1 MAMATP
7 EWVDAL
13 DAIFRTVY
21 NETTD
26 NEAPKLM
33 YDKIFHVIQSNK
45 AFEEDASYTGIGLL
59 EETPELGAVPYE
71 DADPSWVTTY
81 VHREFKKGRMV
92 SKKMVQDEKWNII
105 QNLPKTLA
113 IAKART
119 FETAAADVLNYG
131 FVAGGGGLAQFDGA
145 DGQALFS
152 TAHTNKKGTI
162 TQSNKITTALSVSAL
177 EAVTTAMQTR
187 LDSKGQIITFNP
199 DTLIVHPNKRFTAR
213 TILESSGSIGNDYN
227 DINTMKGALN
237 LIVWPYLKNANAWF
251 VMDSSAHQ
259 LNFFKRTD
267 EDVEGPVWDFD
278 NGAAKWKVETRFS
291 VGYSSWQGIYGS
303 VGDGS

>member
-105 QNLPKTLA
+105 QNLPKTLS
-113 IAKART
+113 IAKLRT

-162 TQSNKITTALSVSAL
+162 TQSNKITTVLSVSAL
-177 EAVTTAMQTR
+177 EAVTTAMQSR
-187 LDSKGQIITFNP
+187 LDSKGQIVTFNP
-199 DTLIVHPNKRFTAR
+199 DTLIVHPNNRFKAR
-213 TILESSGSIGNDYN
+213 NIIEADGSIGNDFN

-237 LIVWPYLKNANAWF
+237 LIVWPYLKNPTAWF
-251 VMDSSAHQ
+251 VMDSTAHQ

-303 VGDGS
+303 TGDGS

>member
-177 EAVTTAMQTR
+177 EAVTTAMQNR
-187 LDSKGQIITFNP
+187 LDSKGQIVTFNP
-199 DTLIVHPNKRFTAR
+199 DTLIVHPNNRFKAR
-213 TILESSGSIGNDYN
+213 TILESDGSIGNSFN

-237 LIVWPYLKNANAWF
+237 LIVWPYLKNPTAWF
-251 VMDSSAHQ
+251 VMDSTAHQ

>member
-1 MAMATP
+1 MS
-7 EWVDAL
+7 D
-13 DAIFRTVY
+13 I
-21 NETTD
+21 
-26 NEAPKLM
+26 
-33 YDKIFHVIQSNK
+33 
-45 AFEEDASYTGIGLL
+45 
-59 EETPELGAVPYE
+59 
-71 DADPSWVTTY
+71 DPVTTCS
-81 VHREFKKGRMV
+81 VGLNGPL
-92 SKKMVQDEKWNII
+92 KWHII
-105 QNLPKTLA
+105 ESLPKTLA

-177 EAVTTAMQTR
+177 EAVTTAMQNR
-187 LDSKGQIITFNP
+187 LDSKCQIVTFNP
-199 DTLIVHPNKRFTAR
+199 DTLIVHPNNRFKAR
-213 TILESSGSIGNDYN
+213 TILESDGSIGNSFN

-237 LIVWPYLKNANAWF
+237 LIVWPYLKNPTAWF
-251 VMDSSAHQ
+251 VMDSTAHQ

-278 NGAAKWKVETRFS
+278 NGAAMWKVETRFS

>member
-1 MAMATP
+1 MAMTTP

-13 DAIFRTVY
+13 DDIFRTIY
-21 NETTD
+21 DETME
-26 NEAPKLM
+26 NQLPKMM

-59 EETPELGAVPYE
+59 EETSELGTVPYE
-71 DADPSWVTTY
+71 DADPSWTTTY

-92 SKKMVQDEKWNII
+92 SKKMYQDEKWNII

-119 FETAAADVLNYG
+119 YEIAAADVLNYG
-131 FVAGGGGLAQFDGA
+131 FVVGGGGLATFDGA

-152 TAHTNKKGTI
+152 TTHSNKKGTVI
-162 TQSNKITTALSVSAL
+162 QSNKITTALSVEAL
-177 EAVTTAMQTR
+177 EAVTTAMSTR

-199 DTLIVHPNKRFTAR
+199 DTLIVHPNNRFTAR
-213 TILESSGSIGNDYN
+213 KILESAGSIGNNYN
-227 DINTMKGALN
+227 DINTMKGALD
-237 LIVWPYLKNANAWF
+237 LIVWPYLTNGTAWF
-251 VMDSSAHQ
+251 VLDSSAHQ

-267 EDVEGPVWDFD
+267 EPVEGPVWDFD

-303 VGDGS
+303 TGDGA

>member
-13 DAIFRTVY
+13 DDIFRTIF

-26 NEAPKLM
+26 YEAPKLM
-33 YDKIFHVIQSNK
+33 YDKIFHVLQSNK
-45 AFEEDASYTGIGLL
+45 AFEEDTGYTGIGLL
-59 EETPELGAVPYE
+59 EETNELGAVPYE
-71 DADPSWVTTY
+71 DIDPSWITTY

-92 SKKMVQDEKWNII
+92 SKKLVQDEKWHII
-105 QNLPKTLA
+105 EGLPKTLSQ
-113 IAKART
+113 AKLRT
-119 FETAAADVLNYG
+119 YETAAADVFNFG
-131 FVAGGGGLAQFDGA
+131 FVVGGGGLATFDGA

-152 TAHTNKKGTI
+152 ATHTNKKGTI
-162 TQSNKITTALSVSAL
+162 TQSNKITTPLSQSAL
-177 EAVTTAMQTR
+177 ETAITLMQNR
-187 LDSKGQIITFNP
+187 YDSKGNIITFNP
-199 DTLIVHPNKRFTAR
+199 DRLIVHPNNRFKAR
-213 TILESSGSIGNDYN
+213 VILESDGSIGNDFN
-227 DINTMKGALN
+227 DINTMKGALD
-237 LIVWPYLKNANAWF
+237 LIVWPYLKNPTAWF
-251 VMDSSAHQ
+251 LQDTSAHQ

-291 VGYSSWQGIYGS
+291 VGYSGWMGIFGS

>member
-1 MAMATP
+1 MAMSTP

-13 DAIFRTVY
+13 DDLFRTIY
-21 NETTD
+21 NETID

-33 YDKIFHVIQSNK
+33 YDKIFHVIQSNQ
-45 AFEEDASYTGIGLL
+45 AFEEDAAFTGIGLL
-59 EETPELGAVPYE
+59 EETAELGAVPYE
-71 DADPSWVTTY
+71 DPDPSWITTY

-92 SKKMVQDEKWNII
+92 SKRLVQDNKWHLIES
-105 QNLPKTLA
+105 LPKSLA
-113 IAKART
+113 LAKQRT
-119 FETAAADVLNYG
+119 FETAAADVLNFG
-131 FVAGGGGLAQFDGA
+131 FVAGGGGLAAFDGA

-152 TAHTNKKGTI
+152 ATHTNKKGTI
-162 TQSNKITTALSVSAL
+162 SQSNRITTALSTSAL
-177 EAVTTAMQTR
+177 ETVVTLMQNR

-199 DTLIVHPNKRFTAR
+199 DTLIVHPNNRFKAR
-213 TILESSGSIGNDYN
+213 NILEADGSIGNDFN

-237 LIVWPYLKNANAWF
+237 LIVWPYLKNPTAWF
-251 VMDSSAHQ
+251 VMDSQAHQ

-267 EDVEGPVWDFD
+267 EPVEGPVWDFD

-291 VGYSSWQGIYGS
+291 VGYSNWMGIFGS

>member
-13 DAIFRTVY
+13 DDIFRTIY

-26 NEAPKLM
+26 NEEPKLM

-45 AFEEDASYTGIGLL
+45 AFEEDAAYTGIGLL

-92 SKKMVQDEKWNII
+92 SKKLIQDEKWHII
-105 QNLPKTLA
+105 EGLPKTLA
-113 IAKART
+113 QAKART
-119 FETAAADVLNYG
+119 FETAAADVLNFG
-131 FVAGGGGLAQFDGA
+131 FVAGGGGLATFDGA

-162 TQSNKITTALSVSAL
+162 TQGNKITTALSVAAL
-177 EAVTTAMQTR
+177 EAVTTAMQNR
-187 LDSKGQIITFNP
+187 LDSKGNIITFNP
-199 DTLIVHPNKRFTAR
+199 DTLIVHPNNRFKAR
-213 TILESSGSIGNDYN
+213 TILESDGSIGNNFN

-237 LIVWPYLKNANAWF
+237 LIVWPYLKNPTAWF

-267 EDVEGPVWDFD
+267 EGVEGPVYDFD
-278 NGAAKWKVETRFS
+278 NGAAKWKIETRFS

-303 VGDGS
+303 TGDGS

>member
-105 QNLPKTLA
+105 QNLPKTLS
-113 IAKART
+113 IAKLRT

-177 EAVTTAMQTR
+177 EAVTTAMQNR
-187 LDSKGQIITFNP
+187 LDSKGQIVTFNP
-199 DTLIVHPNKRFTAR
+199 DTLIVHPNNRFKAR
-213 TILESSGSIGNDYN
+213 TILESDGSIGNNFN

-237 LIVWPYLKNANAWF
+237 LIVWPYLKNPTAWF

>member
-13 DAIFRTVY
+13 DDIFRTIYV
-21 NETTD
+21 ETTD
-26 NEAPKLM
+26 NEEPKLL
-33 YDKIFHVIQSNK
+33 YPSIFHVIQSNK
-45 AFEEDASYTGIGLL
+45 AFEEDAAYTGIGLL

-92 SKKMVQDEKWNII
+92 SKRLVQDEKWHII
-105 QNLPKTLA
+105 EGLPKTLA
-113 IAKART
+113 QAKART
-119 FETAAADVLNYG
+119 FETAAADVLNFG
-131 FVAGGGGLAQFDGA
+131 FVAGGGGLATFDGA

-162 TQSNKITTALSVSAL
+162 TQSNKITTALSVPAL
-177 EAVTTAMQTR
+177 EAVTTAMQNR
-187 LDSKGQIITFNP
+187 LDSKGNIITFNP
-199 DTLIVHPNKRFTAR
+199 DTLIVHPNNRFKAR
-213 TILESSGSIGNDYN
+213 TILESDGSIGNNNN

-237 LIVWPYLKNANAWF
+237 LIVWPYLKNPTAWF

-267 EDVEGPVWDFD
+267 EGVEGPVYDFD
-278 NGAAKWKVETRFS
+278 NGAAKWKIETRFS

-303 VGDGS
+303 TGDGS

>member
-13 DAIFRTVY
+13 DDIFRTIY
-21 NETTD
+21 NETND
-26 NEAPKLM
+26 NEQHKLM

-45 AFEEDASYTGIGLL
+45 AFEEDASYAGIGLL
-59 EETPELGAVPYE
+59 EETAELAALPYE

-92 SKKMVQDEKWNII
+92 SKRLVQDEKWHII
-105 QNLPKTLA
+105 EGLPKTLA

-119 FETAAADVLNYG
+119 FETAAADVFNFG
-131 FVAGGGGLAQFDGA
+131 FVAGGGGLATFDGA

-162 TQSNKITTALSVSAL
+162 SQSNKITTALSTAAL
-177 EAVTTAMQTR
+177 EVVTTAMQNR

-199 DTLIVHPNKRFTAR
+199 DTLIVHPNNRFKAR
-213 TILESSGSIGNDYN
+213 TILETDGSIGNNNN

-237 LIVWPYLKNANAWF
+237 LIVWPYLKNPTAWF

-267 EDVEGPVWDFD
+267 EGVEGPVWDFD
-278 NGAAKWKVETRFS
+278 NGAAKWKIETRFS
-291 VGYSSWQGIYGS
+291 VGYSSWQGVYGS
-303 VGDGS
+303 TGDGS

>member
-105 QNLPKTLA
+105 QNLPKTLS
-113 IAKART
+113 IAKLRT

-131 FVAGGGGLAQFDGA
+131 FVAGGGGLAKFDGA

-162 TQSNKITTALSVSAL
+162 TQSNKITSPLSVSAL
-177 EAVTTAMQTR
+177 EAVTTAMQNR

-199 DTLIVHPNKRFTAR
+199 DTLIVHPNNRFKAR
-213 TILESSGSIGNDYN
+213 NILEADGSIGNDFN

-237 LIVWPYLKNANAWF
+237 LIVWQYLKNPTAWF
-251 VMDSSAHQ
+251 VLDSTAHQ

-303 VGDGS
+303 TGDGA

>member
-177 EAVTTAMQTR
+177 EAVTTAMQNR

-199 DTLIVHPNKRFTAR
+199 DTLIVHPNNRFKAR
-213 TILESSGSIGNDYN
+213 NILEADGSIGNDFN

-237 LIVWPYLKNANAWF
+237 LIVWPYLKNPTAWF
-251 VMDSSAHQ
+251 VMDSTAHQ

-303 VGDGS
+303 TGDGS

>member
-1 MAMATP
+1 MPMVTP
-7 EWVDAL
+7 DWVDAL
-13 DAIFRTVY
+13 DDIFRTIY

-26 NEAPKLM
+26 NELPKLM

-45 AFEEDASYTGIGLL
+45 AFEEDAAYTGIGLL
-59 EETPELGAVPYE
+59 EETPELGTVPYE
-71 DADPSWVTTY
+71 DIDPSWITTY

-92 SKKMVQDEKWNII
+92 SKKMVQDEKWHII
-105 QNLPKTLA
+105 EGLPKTLSQ
-113 IAKART
+113 AKWRT
-119 FETAAADVLNYG
+119 FETAAADVFNYG
-131 FVAGGGGLAQFDGA
+131 FVAGGGGLATFDGA

-162 TQSNKITTALSVSAL
+162 TQGNKITTALSVAAL
-177 EAVTTAMQTR
+177 ETVTTAMSYR
-187 LDSKGQIITFNP
+187 KDSKGNVIVFHP
-199 DTLIVHPNKRFTAR
+199 DTLIVHPNNRFKAR
-213 TILESSGSIGNDYN
+213 TILESDGSIGNNYN

-237 LIVWPYLKNANAWF
+237 LIVWPYLTNPTAWF
-251 VMDSSAHQ
+251 VMDSDAHQ

-291 VGYSSWQGIYGS
+291 VGYSSWMGIYGS

>member
-59 EETPELGAVPYE
+59 EETTELGAVPYE

-105 QNLPKTLA
+105 QNLPKTLS
-113 IAKART
+113 IAKLRT

-162 TQSNKITTALSVSAL
+162 TQSNKITSPLSVSAL
-177 EAVTTAMQTR
+177 EAVTTAMQNR

-199 DTLIVHPNKRFTAR
+199 DTLIVHPNNRFKAR
-213 TILESSGSIGNDYN
+213 NILEADGSIGNDFN

-237 LIVWPYLKNANAWF
+237 LIVWQYLKNPTAWF
-251 VMDSSAHQ
+251 VLDSTAHQ

-303 VGDGS
+303 TGDGA

>member
-13 DAIFRTVY
+13 DDIFRAIY
-21 NETTD
+21 NETDENTMP
-26 NEAPKLM
+26 NMM

-45 AFEEDASYTGIGLL
+45 AFEEDTGFTGIGLL
-59 EETPELGAVPYE
+59 EETNELGALPYE
-71 DADPSWVTTY
+71 DADPSWTTTY
-81 VHREFKKGRMV
+81 VHREFRKGRMV
-92 SKKMVQDEKWNII
+92 SKKLVQDEKWHLI
-105 QNLPKTLA
+105 QALPKTLSQ
-113 IAKART
+113 AKWRT
-119 FETAAADVLNYG
+119 YETAAADIFNYG
-131 FVAGGGGLAQFDGA
+131 FVAGGGGLATFDAA

-162 TQSNKITTALSVSAL
+162 TQSNKITTALSQSAL
-177 EAVTTAMQTR
+177 ETVITTMSTR
-187 LDSKGQIITFNP
+187 KDSKGQLITFNP
-199 DTLIVHPNKRFTAR
+199 DTLIVPPALRYKAR
-213 TILESSGSIGNDYN
+213 VILESDGSIGNNNN

-237 LIVWPYLKNANAWF
+237 LIVWPFLTSTTAWF

-267 EDVEGPVWDFD
+267 EDVEGPVYDFD
-278 NGAAKWKVETRFS
+278 NGAAKWKIETRFS
-291 VGYSSWQGIYGS
+291 VGWSSWQGIFGS

>member
-105 QNLPKTLA
+105 QNLPKTLS
-113 IAKART
+113 IAKLRT

-177 EAVTTAMQTR
+177 EAVTTAMQSR
-187 LDSKGQIITFNP
+187 LDSKGQIVTFNP
-199 DTLIVHPNKRFTAR
+199 DTLIVHPNNRFKAR
-213 TILESSGSIGNDYN
+213 NIIEADGSIGNDFN

-237 LIVWPYLKNANAWF
+237 LIVWPYLKNPTAWF
-251 VMDSSAHQ
+251 VMDSTAHQ

-303 VGDGS
+303 TGDGS

>member
-13 DAIFRTVY
+13 DDIFRTIY
-21 NETTD
+21 NETD
-26 NEAPKLM
+26 QNEQPKLM

-45 AFEEDASYTGIGLL
+45 AFEEDTSYSGIGLL
-59 EETPELGAVPYE
+59 EETPELGTVPYE
-71 DADPSWVTTY
+71 DADPGFVTTY

-92 SKKMVQDEKWNII
+92 SKKMVQDEKWHII
-105 QNLPKTLA
+105 QGLPKTLSQ
-113 IAKART
+113 AKWRT
-119 FETAAADVLNYG
+119 YETAAADVLNYG
-131 FVAGGGGLAQFDGA
+131 FVAGGGGLATFDGA

-162 TQSNKITTALSVSAL
+162 TQSNKITTALTVAAL
-177 EAVTTAMQTR
+177 EVVTTAMSNR
-187 LDSKGQIITFNP
+187 LDSKGQPIVFNP
-199 DTLIVHPNKRFTAR
+199 DTLIVHPNNRFKAR
-213 TILESSGSIGNDYN
+213 TILETDGSIGNNNN

-237 LIVWPYLKNANAWF
+237 LIVWPYLKNPLAWF
-251 VMDSSAHQ
+251 VMDSQAHQ

-267 EDVEGPVWDFD
+267 EEVEGPAWDFD
-278 NGAAKWKVETRFS
+278 NGAAKWKIECRFS